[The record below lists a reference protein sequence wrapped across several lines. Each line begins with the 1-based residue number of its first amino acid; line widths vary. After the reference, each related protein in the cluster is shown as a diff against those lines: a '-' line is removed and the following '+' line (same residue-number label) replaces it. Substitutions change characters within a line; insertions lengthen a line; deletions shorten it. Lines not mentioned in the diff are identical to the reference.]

1 MFHVQVTGS
10 LINNYA
16 LDHALLYCIGVNLP
30 KHSVGQLD
38 RVLVLASPVNDV
50 NLYAWSLDRVKRFM
64 TIEAGIQMEL
74 CPSCMGKHHKKIIT
88 FLLSPDFREDCM
100 AFLLR
105 ELRVIDEPQQFMEHG
120 PFVYNVPH
128 QCGSITSQSS
138 RLYANTF
145 PGTSGPA
152 PPPYCNDAE
161 LAVFQ
166 DQKMGRETV
175 TLHPRAYSN
184 VSTRTNYSIQS
195 DNSVSVNTPPL
206 PPRDI
211 ARPNYENHQS
221 FATTEQHVPQPYL
234 KWRTKVRKSRS
245 NDEDRPLFETPY
257 HISHRIYI
265 TDNGIIRK
273 ESQVFGSGS
282 GEFRK
287 RRHPYPPTVPPR
299 NITDTC
305 SDNPI
310 YIQDNELL
318 PGPPRNSPQPPT
330 RPDFIGR
337 RPPVLPPRGV
347 LDPTFCTKAQSGQSI
362 SESDDEPNP
371 NQPRSRYWSEP
382 TIFECNNFEEPPTDS
397 SCNPPP
403 LPPRKNLSFDS
414 HYMNVD
420 SGRST
425 PSLCTDDVTNADF
438 ELMTRV
444 TFTNILQPSY
454 LPPRSNRQP
463 VPVPRSRSRKDPSWA
478 LSYTPTPPSRSPPSP
493 PPPFRS
499 PPARSPPPPFRS
511 PSPTHIEPITEPPHF
526 SFNTVDDNPLMSTEP
541 TATIPLNSQP
551 LAELPPTQYSVI
563 NEENKSREQPDHFE
577 WTMNTSHS
585 KNNSP
590 SFRRNIERFRSHSSG
605 SLSSGSD
612 DYAKYKHRSNEC

>member
-10 LINNYA
+10 LMNNFA

-74 CPSCMGKHHKKIIT
+74 CSSCMGKHHKKVIT

-100 AFLLR
+100 SFLLR
-105 ELRVIDEPQQFMEHG
+105 ELRIIDEPQQFMEHG

-128 QCGSITSQSS
+128 RCGSPTSQNS
-138 RLYANTF
+138 RIYANTY
-145 PGTSGPA
+145 PGAPGV

-166 DQKMGRETV
+166 DQKMGKDTV

-184 VSTRTNYSIQS
+184 VSTRTNYSMQS
-195 DNSVSVNTPPL
+195 EGSVSINTPPL

-211 ARPNYENHQS
+211 ARTNYEHHQS
-221 FATTEQHVPQPYL
+221 FVNTQPQPYL
-234 KWRTKVRKSRS
+234 KWKTKVRKTRN
-245 NDEDRPLFETPY
+245 NDDDHAQFETPY

-265 TDNGIIRK
+265 ADNGSIRK

-287 RRHPYPPTVPPR
+287 RRHVYPPTVPPR
-299 NITDTC
+299 NITDTY
-305 SDNPI
+305 SNNPI
-310 YIQDNELL
+310 YIPNDQLM
-318 PGPPRNSPQPPT
+318 PGPQQGSPKAPP

-347 LDPTFCTKAQSGQSI
+347 IDPTLCAKALSGRSM
-362 SESDDEPNP
+362 SDSVDDPDP
-371 NQPRSRYWSEP
+371 PDLPRARYWSEP
-382 TIFECNNFEEPPTDS
+382 TILECNNFEEQPPTDS
-397 SCNPPP
+397 SYNRPP

-438 ELMTRV
+438 ELMTKV
-444 TFTNILQPSY
+444 TFTNIIPPSY

-463 VPVPRSRSRKDPSWA
+463 VPVPRTRSRKEPSWT
-478 LSYTPTPPSRSPPSP
+478 LSYTSTPPSHSPPSP

-499 PPARSPPPPFRS
+499 PPPRSPPPLHRS
-511 PSPTHIEPITEPPHF
+511 PSPSHIQPPPHC
-526 SFNTVDDNPLMSTEP
+526 SFNVVDDKQLMSTDSTP
-541 TATIPLNSQP
+541 TIPSITQP
-551 LAELPPTQYSVI
+551 LTEPLPTQHSVVTVA
-563 NEENKSREQPDHFE
+563 NKSREQSNHFE

-585 KNNSP
+585 KNNSSP
-590 SFRRNIERFRSHSSG
+590 LFQRNRERFRSHSSG